1 MNIPLPISGPFR
13 GAARVSG
20 KGGPPPAVVSHPGR
34 CGRRGWRCDHRRH
47 AGAGTAVRSAKAW
60 PMVANT
66 GSRWSSRQ
74 MRSTFA
80 TGGCGAMSARRHPA
94 RSAWLAIRTKALSP
108 RASQKDRLVRS
119 SSSSPVW
126 PAMAQPRAARP
137 SAVARSSS
145 AGARTTAI
153 AAPEPAGAWVAPL
166 VMTVPPFAIAG
177 GPPLSGSLCAG
188 QDGTAL
194 SPQAG
199 TTVPPGRVHHRQTN
213 QCGPAAP
220 ADGCGTGPAGSDS
233 RRRRPG
239 GRHVVKGSHATIVG
253 PRHAGKPSGSTHIR
267 SGLSST
273 PCRANP
279 VSPRSIAHR
288 PASCKW
294 PAASAASRW
303 AASSARPSSAR

>member
-1 MNIPLPISGPFR
+1 VAGHLALAAGGCGLALRAGRVAFLRVFSLSRWKAASLMGPR
-13 GAARVSG
+13 SRRSAGVAMRS
-20 KGGPPPAVVSHPGR
+20 PASRR
-34 CGRRGWRCDHRRH
+34 CWH
-47 AGAGTAVRSAKAW
+47 AVRSAKAW
-60 PMVANT
+60 PVVANT

-119 SSSSPVW
+119 RSSSPAW

-153 AAPEPAGAWVAPL
+153 AAPEPAAVWVAPS
-166 VMTVPPFAIAG
+166 VMTMPPFAVACW
-177 GPPLSGSLCAG
+177 PPLSGSLCAG

-199 TTVPPGRVHHRQTN
+199 TKSL
-213 QCGPAAP
+213 PAAST
-220 ADGCGTGPAGSDS
+220 TGRRTSAV
-233 RRRRPG
+233 RRRRRTGTALARPARTRGGADPG
-239 GRHVVKGSHATIVG
+239 GGTSSKDPMQAIVG
-253 PRHAGKPSGSTHIR
+253 PRHAGKPSGSTHIC

-273 PCRANP
+273 SCRANP
-279 VSPRSIAHR
+279 VSPRSIARR
-288 PASCKW
+288 PAS
-294 PAASAASRW
+294 
-303 AASSARPSSAR
+303 